1 MKTIPIICVIS
12 GKKTYVNADYYNVKL
27 EKFGSKENLE
37 KYYVCQD
44 VKKLLE
50 KNLSVRDISNL
61 LKLDIVA
68 EISDSYLKEIKR
80 YNNIDINKSS
90 SFAPLS
96 VFTCFETDK
105 DVKEFLENIK

>member
-1 MKTIPIICVIS
+1 ME
-12 GKKTYVNADYYNVKL
+12 YYNSKL
-27 EKFGSKENLE
+27 EKFKDKETLN
-37 KYYVCQD
+37 KYYICQD

-50 KNLSVRDISNL
+50 KGMNA
-61 LKLDIVA
+61 K
-68 EISDSYLKEIKR
+68 EIQNYLKSEVNIEIKEEYLKDIKL
-80 YNNIDINKSS
+80 YNGINKNS